1 VIAQDTGFAVVLPVG
16 EGLLQFTDMAE
27 AVSAIR
33 QVEANYARHAAAA
46 RGIAEAYFDA
56 ATVLARLL
64 DEASGT

>member
-1 VIAQDTGFAVVLPVG
+1 
-16 EGLLQFTDMAE
+16 MAE

-46 RGIAEAYFDA
+46 RGIAETYFDA